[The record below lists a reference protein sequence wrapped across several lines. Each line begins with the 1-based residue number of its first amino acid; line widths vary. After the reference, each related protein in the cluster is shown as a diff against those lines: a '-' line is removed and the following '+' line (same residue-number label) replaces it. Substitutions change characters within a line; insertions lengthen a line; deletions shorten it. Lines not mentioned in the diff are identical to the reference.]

1 MCLVKVRGEVEDDVI
16 VPARVV
22 ERESVHAHQRET
34 QIVSTAP
41 AVIERPSRSRRYSS
55 STNSS
60 STNSI
65 TSSRSSG
72 SYVGGRHGR
81 SRRQYQHQAATGGS
95 SYDGRSYDGRSYD
108 GRSYDGHSAAGR
120 SNSRSREREYYREHD
135 RARVVSSGSYER
147 SGGQRGSYRYVDPQ
161 PRGSSHEVRAGHE
174 ARTGEEVRAEIQ
186 RAEEHLQRAAELR
199 ERERRMREPRQIT
212 YDPRSSS
219 VSHRSYEQSK
229 DGSRRRSDVVVVQE
243 TERHRDRYSSR

>member
-65 TSSRSSG
+65 TSSRSSV
-72 SYVGGRHGR
+72 SYAGGRHGR
-81 SRRQYQHQAATGGS
+81 SRRNYQHQGGS
-95 SYDGRSYDGRSYD
+95 SYDGRSYDGRSHD
-108 GRSYDGHSAAGR
+108 GRSAAGR
-120 SNSRSREREYYREHD
+120 SNSRSRERGYYREHE
-135 RARVVSSGSYER
+135 RVVSGGSYER
-147 SGGQRGSYRYVDPQ
+147 GGGQRGSYRYVDPQ
-161 PRGSSHEVRAGHE
+161 PRGSNHEVK
-174 ARTGEEVRAEIQ
+174 AEIQ
-186 RAEEHLQRAAELR
+186 RAEEHLQRAAELQ
-199 ERERRMREPRQIT
+199 ERERRMRETRAIT

-219 VSHRSYEQSK
+219 VSHRSYEHSR

-243 TERHRDRYSSR
+243 TERHRDRYTSR

>member
-22 ERESVHAHQRET
+22 ERESVRGSHQHQHYQQHSQQRET

-41 AVIERPSRSRRYSS
+41 AVIERPARSHRYSS
-55 STNSS
+55 SSSSNAS

-65 TSSRSSG
+65 TSSRSSMG
-72 SYVGGRHGR
+72 YAGARHERR
-81 SRRQYQHQAATGGS
+81 SRRYQQQHHAATAS

-108 GRSYDGHSAAGR
+108 GRSTAGR
-120 SNSRSREREYYREHD
+120 SSSRSRERGYYREQG
-135 RARVVSSGSYER
+135 RVVSGGSYDR
-147 SGGQRGSYRYVDPQ
+147 RGSYRYVDPQ
-161 PRGSSHEVRAGHE
+161 PRGSNH
-174 ARTGEEVRAEIQ
+174 EVRAEIQ
-186 RAEEHLQRAAELR
+186 RAEEHLQRAAELQ
-199 ERERRMREPRQIT
+199 EREKRMRETRAIT

-219 VSHRSYEQSK
+219 VSHRSYEHSK

-243 TERHRDRYSSR
+243 TERHRDRFTSR

>member
-22 ERESVHAHQRET
+22 ERESVRAHQRET

-55 STNSS
+55 STHSS

-65 TSSRSSG
+65 TSSRSSNG
-72 SYVGGRHGR
+72 YADARHERR
-81 SRRQYQHQAATGGS
+81 SRRHYQHQITAGGS
-95 SYDGRSYDGRSYD
+95 SYDGRSYDGRSHD
-108 GRSYDGHSAAGR
+108 ERSTAGR
-120 SNSRSREREYYREHD
+120 SSSRSRERGYYRDHE
-135 RARVVSSGSYER
+135 RVVSGGSYER
-147 SGGQRGSYRYVDPQ
+147 RGSYRYVDPQ
-161 PRGSSHEVRAGHE
+161 PRGSNH
-174 ARTGEEVRAEIQ
+174 EVRAEIQ
-186 RAEEHLQRAAELR
+186 RAEEHLQRAAELQ
-199 ERERRMREPRQIT
+199 ERERRIRETRAIT

-219 VSHRSYEQSK
+219 VSHRSYEHSR